1 MKKIALSL
9 AIAGVVSGALAQETT
24 NLANIAPSNY
34 GKVVPTFNLHV
45 KGKDAFGDE
54 SFGAGIEG
62 KFGLV
67 QALSGELYLRVA
79 AQGGYKG
86 ASAQRYVS
94 GSGGLGWSQK
104 LSENQF
110 AALEANYKY
119 GIATGGK
126 LTDLKNWSE
135 YGVTATY
142 GYKFADWFT
151 MGVSGFYDK
160 TDYDLYA
167 VKGIKGS
174 TYGFGV
180 PLSISITKTGN
191 LNIYGGYQTQKI
203 DDSDIKKSQPIISL
217 GVTKRF

>member
-217 GVTKRF
+217 GVTKSF

>member
-9 AIAGVVSGALAQETT
+9 AITGVLSGALAQETT

>member
-9 AIAGVVSGALAQETT
+9 AITGVVSGALAQETT

-67 QALSGELYLRVA
+67 QALSGELYLRIA

-203 DDSDIKKSQPIISL
+203 DDSDIKKSQPIVSL

>member
-9 AIAGVVSGALAQETT
+9 AITGVVSGALAQETT

-67 QALSGELYLRVA
+67 QALSGELYLRIA

-110 AALEANYKY
+110 VALEANYKY

>member
-9 AIAGVVSGALAQETT
+9 AITGVVSGALAQETT

-180 PLSISITKTGN
+180 PPSISITKTGN

>member
-9 AIAGVVSGALAQETT
+9 AITGVVSGALAQETT

>member
-67 QALSGELYLRVA
+67 QALSGELYLRIA

-86 ASAQRYVS
+86 AGAQRYVS

>member
-9 AIAGVVSGALAQETT
+9 AVAGVMSGALASEVP
-24 NLANIAPSNY
+24 NLANIAPDNY
-34 GKVVPTFNLHV
+34 GKFVPTIDLHA
-45 KGKDAFGDE
+45 KGKDIFGDA
-54 SFGAGIEG
+54 SFGIGIDG
-62 KFGLV
+62 KFGLI

-86 ASAQRYVS
+86 ASAQRYIS

-110 AALEANYKY
+110 VALEANYKY
-119 GIATGGK
+119 GVATGGK

-151 MGVSGFYDK
+151 MGASGFYDK
-160 TDYDLYA
+160 TNYDLYA

-203 DDSDIKKSQPIISL
+203 DDSNIKKSQPVVSL
-217 GVTKRF
+217 GVTVKF